1 MKIRLFLL
9 MFLFVGLFTCEL
21 FAESKIK
28 TRIEASLI
36 VSDIKGDIK
45 NLSSTSDFVNDLGYS
60 SFNASYFSIEVENQN
75 DYVPNIYFA
84 FFSTQENADST
95 LDSAVEIAEVT
106 YSSEISSTIDY
117 NVLNLL
123 FYENMLIKGGIARIN
138 GYSFYPGDLEFDI
151 GIDIKYV
158 NWEYHVIDKSGL
170 SNDNSWIKVDEFIP
184 LPYLGFKY
192 YRYKLFVYGNVS
204 ALSFQDA
211 KSISAEAGID
221 YFFVNN
227 FSLSIGYVYE
237 NFDIKEDDDTVYF
250 QSDGVKL
257 GFKYTF

>member
-1 MKIRLFLL
+1 
-9 MFLFVGLFTCEL
+9 
-21 FAESKIK
+21 
-28 TRIEASLI
+28 
-36 VSDIKGDIK
+36 
-45 NLSSTSDFVNDLGYS
+45 
-60 SFNASYFSIEVENQN
+60 
-75 DYVPNIYFA
+75 
-84 FFSTQENADST
+84 
-95 LDSAVEIAEVT
+95 
-106 YSSEISSTIDY
+106 
-117 NVLNLL
+117 
-123 FYENMLIKGGIARIN
+123 
-138 GYSFYPGDLEFDI
+138 
-151 GIDIKYV
+151 YV